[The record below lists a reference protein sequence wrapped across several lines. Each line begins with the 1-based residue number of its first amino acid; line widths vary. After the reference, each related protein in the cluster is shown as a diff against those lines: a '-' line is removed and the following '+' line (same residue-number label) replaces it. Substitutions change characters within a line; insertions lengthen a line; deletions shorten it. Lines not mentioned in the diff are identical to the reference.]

1 MHIVFLVHG
10 TWGKSDDA
18 WYDVSNGP
26 MSFAARLKTEL
37 VNRGFVLDKLMLLP
51 FEWTGGN
58 THSDRLNG
66 ATSLASRIVD
76 LLSQYPDATLHFV
89 AHSHGGNVVLKAL
102 EEYLNNL
109 PRPNVPHFF
118 DPGDVVD
125 VARTFLQDYDD
136 GKYRFGDINVE
147 VERLLRR
154 LGDELQTI
162 ERRDGGSQA
171 RGFTDGTIYDAE
183 RSALRL
189 LLGRLFCHVYS
200 LPEFHRIGSVI
211 TLGTPFYEKRWTL
224 TKPVKTL
231 NGLLHLI
238 SCVPVGITITYELIL
253 LGGALAAITPWISW
267 IGFNPIGWHWGLSV
281 FAGLS
286 TLYLTNHFARLEDPE
301 LPTDTNLYFDEA
313 VIPYFVQILQA
324 NKLCRVLN
332 VHASHLDE
340 AYCLLSAY
348 LRLNKKISKYYGRV
362 AFPRFWDYKN
372 PKGDVGFWRQSPPA
386 KMQRNMVRLA
396 RLTSAITKLIAYPL
410 RIIVHKLS
418 TLYIARLVGTELR
431 ILGYGLPEDES
442 FGTSEISVENVL
454 NKSYFD
460 THILDV
466 TRELASPRKRD
477 VDVENRFEFLWDND
491 NLAKRIKDSILVK
504 ALGNSVDLDHQRQI
518 VALEER
524 VGEYFGVVGLR
535 HSMYYDN
542 DAVISGIADFLAKR
556 APA

>member
-1 MHIVFLVHG
+1 MHIVLLVHG
-10 TWGKSDDA
+10 TWGKSANA
-18 WYDVSNGP
+18 WYDVSKGP
-26 MSFAARLKTEL
+26 TSFATRLKNEL
-37 VNRGFVLDKLMLLP
+37 VNRGFALDNLILIP

-76 LLSQYPDATLHFV
+76 LKSQYPDAILHFV

-102 EEYLNNL
+102 EEYLNKL
-109 PRPNVPHFF
+109 PRSKVPHFF

-125 VARTFLQDYDD
+125 SARTYLQEYAD
-136 GKYRFGDINVE
+136 GKYHFGDTNNE
-147 VERLLRR
+147 VESLVRR
-154 LGDELQTI
+154 LASTLEKID
-162 ERRDGGSQA
+162 RRNSGGKA
-171 RGFTDGTIYDAE
+171 NGFTDGTIYDAE
-183 RSALRL
+183 RGALRFL
-189 LLGRLFCHVYS
+189 LRRLFCHVYS

-211 TLGTPFYEKRWTL
+211 TLGTPFYEKHWTL
-224 TKPVKTL
+224 TRSVKSL
-231 NGLLHLI
+231 NGLLHLL
-238 SCVPVGITITYELIL
+238 SCMPVGITITYSWIL

-267 IGFNPIGWHWGLSV
+267 IGFNPVGWHWALSL

-286 TLYLTNHFARLEDPE
+286 TLYLTNHVARLEGPE

-313 VIPYFVQILQA
+313 VIPYFVQILQT

-332 VHASHLDE
+332 VHASYLDE

-348 LRLNKKISKYYGRV
+348 LRLNKRISKYYGRV
-362 AFPRFWDYKN
+362 AFPRLWDYKN
-372 PKGDVGFWRQSPPA
+372 PKGDVGFWHQSPPA

-410 RIIVHKLS
+410 RVIVHKLS
-418 TLYIARLVGTELR
+418 TLYIAQLVGTELR

-454 NKSYFD
+454 NKPYFD

-466 TRELASPRKRD
+466 TRELASPRARD
-477 VDVENRFEFLWDND
+477 VENENRFEFLWN
-491 NLAKRIKDSILVK
+491 NESLARRIENSILVK
-504 ALGNSVDLDHQRQI
+504 SLGNSVDLDHQRQI

-542 DAVISGIADFLAKR
+542 DTVISGIADFLAYR
-556 APA
+556 VPA